1 MLDKLAEAVTGEQ
14 IAIWLVIAF
23 LVGFFI
29 YKEFPEFRKRIS
41 SKALKEQKDEQ
52 TDRTV
57 EQRLDNM
64 ESELQQIN
72 DKLSRDYG
80 RLNAIEKQI
89 DRTKNAQSDIME
101 ELGIIMNALLGVLK
115 GLQEKG
121 VNGPARNAEE
131 EIQKY
136 LNSKAHKKENT

>member
-1 MLDKLAEAVTGEQ
+1 MIDKLAEAVTGEQ
-14 IAIWLVIAF
+14 IALWLVIAF

-29 YKEFPEFRKRIS
+29 YKEFPEFRKRMS

-89 DRTKNAQSDIME
+89 DRTKNAQADIME

-136 LNSKAHKKENT
+136 LNSKAHKKENA

>member
-1 MLDKLAEAVTGEQ
+1 MIDKLAEAVTGEQ
-14 IAIWLVIAF
+14 ITLWIVIAF

-29 YKEFPEFRKRIS
+29 YKEFPEFRKRMS

-57 EQRLDNM
+57 ERRLDNM

-89 DRTKNAQSDIME
+89 DRTKNAQADIME

-131 EIQKY
+131 EIQQY

>member
-1 MLDKLAEAVTGEQ
+1 MIDKLAEAVTGEQ
-14 IAIWLVIAF
+14 VALWLVIAF

-29 YKEFPEFRKRIS
+29 YKEFPEFRKRMS

-52 TDRTV
+52 TDKTV
-57 EQRLDNM
+57 EQRLDGM
-64 ESELQQIN
+64 ETELQQIN

-89 DRTKNAQSDIME
+89 ERTKNTQADVME
-101 ELGIIMNALLGVLK
+101 ELGIIMNALLGVLR

-121 VNGPARNAEE
+121 INGPTKEAEE
-131 EIQKY
+131 ELQKY
-136 LNSKAHKKENT
+136 LNSKAHKKENE